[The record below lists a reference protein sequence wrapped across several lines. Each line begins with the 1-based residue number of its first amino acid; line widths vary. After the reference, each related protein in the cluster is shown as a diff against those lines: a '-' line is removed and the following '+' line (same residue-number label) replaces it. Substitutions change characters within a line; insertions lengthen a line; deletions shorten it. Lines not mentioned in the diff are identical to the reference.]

1 MKDNNKGF
9 GPSTWAI
16 ENKNAVYVLI
26 FLITVLG
33 LISYNNLPKE
43 NFPDIAQSK
52 VFITTTFLGQS
63 PQNVENL
70 VTRQIEKQ
78 LKSLKGLKKVTS
90 NSVQNVSIITAE
102 FQADIKIKDAKIDVK
117 DAVDKAKQD
126 LPQNDQNLKESI
138 ISDINVADLPIL
150 YINLSGDYDL
160 KKLKEYA
167 DNLKDDIESYKEIS
181 KVDEVG
187 ALTPEIQ
194 INVDMNK
201 MAAAQISFS
210 DIIQA
215 MSNENILSSVGSIK
229 SDGVRRSIDVKEDF
243 KNADEIKAMAIRNP
257 KGQAVYLR
265 DIADVQDSFLLQES
279 YARLKTNDNAK
290 FKNVI
295 TLNVSKRAGENLIEA
310 SDKIN
315 DLIKSKQKTIFPK
328 GLNITVTGDQS
339 DKTRSTLNDLI
350 NTIVIGFLLVT
361 IILMF
366 FMGTTNAIF
375 VALSVPLSCF
385 IAFLFMPVIGFT
397 LNMIVLFSFLL
408 ALGIVVDDAIVVI
421 ENTHRIFANGKV
433 PIKDAAKMAAGE
445 VFLPVFSGTMT
456 TLAPFIPLAFW
467 NSLIG
472 HFMFFLP
479 ITLIITL
486 LASLV
491 VAYIMNPVF
500 AVDFMKP
507 HHDGEHDN
515 PKFDRK
521 VVRAML
527 YLAGAA
533 VIGYLINV
541 GLGNLV
547 VLIMAL
553 YLLNHFVLLRIIDR
567 FQKKAWPRFQNW
579 YARVLEKAVR
589 RPVLMLTST
598 FGLFILSFVL
608 MATIGKT
615 PEFFPSGD
623 PNFAYVYI
631 TMPIGTDQ
639 AYTNDVTRQIEKR
652 VAEVVEPDKDIVT
665 SIISN
670 VTKGVTD
677 PTDEDQGDYENKGKV
692 TVAFAEFGKRN
703 GKDTKKVLANIRKA
717 VQGVPGAKIAVAQE
731 NSGPPV
737 QKDIAIEIV
746 GDNLDTLVKT
756 ADRLKN
762 YINKQNIAGIE
773 NLIPDVQAD
782 KPEIVFDIDRER
794 ANREGISTK
803 TINDNLQAAIFGIPA
818 ANFRNT
824 KEDDYKIQVR
834 ALESQRS
841 NLDELKNLKITYRDL
856 ATGGAIRQVPI
867 SAFTDVRYTNTYSN
881 IKRKQQRRVI
891 TLGSNVIKPNNPND
905 VNNNIKQVINNFK
918 APDNVTIRMGGG
930 QEDQMEAMTFLLGAL
945 ATSFGL
951 IFIILTLQ
959 FNSVGKT
966 FIIISEIFLSIIG
979 VLLGVTLTGM
989 TMSIV
994 MTGVGI
1000 IALAG
1005 VVVRNGILLVEFTDM
1020 LIAQGAN
1027 LHDAVVE
1034 AGHTR
1039 MTPVLLTATAAIL
1052 GLIPLAVGFNIDF
1065 AGLFTHFK
1073 PHIYFGGDNVAF
1085 WGPLAWTMIFGL
1097 GFATIITLILVPCM
1111 YIIRV
1116 NIKNYFFGNKEKKAI
1131 TEEDYA
1137 EPVASN

>member
-1 MKDNNKGF
+1 MKDLKKEF
-9 GPSTWAI
+9 GPSSWAI
-16 ENKNAVYVLI
+16 DNKTAIYVLM

-43 NFPDIAQSK
+43 NFPDIAVPKIFVTTQ
-52 VFITTTFLGQS
+52 FIGQS

-70 VTRQIEKQ
+70 VTRQLEKK

-102 FQADIKIKDAKIDVK
+102 FNANIKVKDAKIDVQ
-117 DAVDKAKQD
+117 DAIDKAKDD
-126 LPQNDQNLKESI
+126 LPQNDNNFKEPTV
-138 ISDINVADLPIL
+138 SDINVADLPIL

-167 DNLKDDIESYKEIS
+167 DLLKDEIEGYKEIS
-181 KVDEVG
+181 KVDEIG

-194 INVDMNK
+194 VNVDLNK
-201 MAAAQISFS
+201 MTAAQITFD
-210 DIIQA
+210 DITRAIG
-215 MSNENILSSVGSIK
+215 NENILASVGTIK
-229 SDGVRRSIDVKEDF
+229 TDGVRRSIDIKQDF
-243 KNADEIKAMAIRNP
+243 QNADQVAAMVIRNP

-265 DIADVQDSFLLQES
+265 DIAEVKDSFLEQES
-279 YARLKTNDNAK
+279 YARLKTPANPN

-295 TLNVSKRAGENLIEA
+295 TLNVSKRSGENLIEA

-315 DLIKSKQKTIFPK
+315 ALIKEKQGTVFPK

-339 DKTRSTLNDLI
+339 DKTRTTLNDLI
-350 NTIVIGFLLVT
+350 NTIIIGFILVT
-361 IILMF
+361 VILMF

-385 IAFLFMPVIGFT
+385 IAFLILPWIGFT

-421 ENTHRIFANGKV
+421 ENTHRIFDNGKV
-433 PIKDAAKMAAGE
+433 PIKEAAKTAAGE

-456 TLAPFIPLAFW
+456 TLAPFVPLAFW
-467 NSLIG
+467 HSIIG
-472 HFMFFLP
+472 EFMFFLP

-491 VAYIMNPVF
+491 VAYLFNPVF

-507 HHDGEHDN
+507 HHDGEHEH
-515 PKFDRK
+515 PTLDRGTK
-521 VVRAML
+521 RALIYLGIATVVS
-527 YLAGAA
+527 
-533 VIGYLINV
+533 YLINF
-541 GLGNLV
+541 GFGNFMV
-547 VLIMAL
+547 VIIVL
-553 YLLNHFVLLRIIDR
+553 YLINHFFLLKIIDR
-567 FQKKAWPRFQNW
+567 FQKNSWPKFQQW
-579 YARVLEKAVR
+579 YAKWLERAVR
-589 RPVLMLTST
+589 RPVT
-598 FGLFILSFVL
+598 ILVGTFVL
-608 MATIGKT
+608 FVLALVINSILGKT

-639 AYTNDVTRQIEKR
+639 ATTNNVTKKIEQR
-652 VAEVVEPDKDIVT
+652 VAQVVQPNSDIVS

-670 VTKGVTD
+670 VTKSVTD
-677 PTDEDQGDYENKGKV
+677 PQDEDQGDYQNKGKV
-692 TVAFAEFGKRN
+692 TVAFVEFGKRN
-703 GKDTKKVLANIRKA
+703 GKDTKAILADIRKS
-717 VQGVPGAKIAVAQE
+717 VQGIIPGVKIAVAQE
-731 NSGPPV
+731 SSGPPV
-737 QKDIAIEIV
+737 QKDISIELI

-756 ADRLKN
+756 SDRLKN
-762 YINKQNIAGIE
+762 YLAKQNIAGIE
-773 NLIPDVQAD
+773 NLTPDVESD
-782 KPEIVFDIDRER
+782 KPVIVFDVDRER
-794 ANREGISTK
+794 ANREGISSGQITQ
-803 TINDNLQAAIFGIPA
+803 NLVTAILGLKAAD
-818 ANFRNT
+818 FRNT
-824 KEDDYKIQVR
+824 KEDDYQIKVR
-834 ALESQRS
+834 ALQEQRG
-841 NLDELKNLKITYRDL
+841 NIDELRNLKITYRDL

-881 IKRKQQRRVI
+881 IKRKQQRRVL
-891 TLGSNVIKPNNPND
+891 TLGSNVIKPFNAND
-905 VNNNIKQVINNFK
+905 VNANILQAIKNFK
-918 APDNVTIRMGGG
+918 KPDNVIIRQGGG
-930 QEDQMEAMTFLLGAL
+930 QEDQMEAMNFLLGAL

-951 IFIILTLQ
+951 ILVILMIQ
-959 FNSVGKT
+959 FNSIGKT
-966 FIIISEIFLSIIG
+966 LIIISEIFFSIIG
-979 VLLGVTLTGM
+979 VLLGISIFGM

-994 MTGVGI
+994 MTGIGI

-1020 LIAQGAN
+1020 LIEQGTSV
-1027 LHDAVVE
+1027 HDAVVE

-1065 AGLFTHFK
+1065 VGLFTHFE
-1073 PHIYFGGDNVAF
+1073 PHIHFGGDNVAF

-1111 YIIRV
+1111 YLIRI
-1116 NIKNYFFGNKEKKAI
+1116 NLKKRFFGKKDPEVKLLEME
-1131 TEEDYA
+1131 TTH
-1137 EPVASN
+1137 